1 MPEPRPAPDVLR
13 FGIHE
18 LDLRSGELRKNG
30 VRVKLE
36 GQPVQILALLMERC
50 GQLVTREELRRKIW
64 PAGTVVDF
72 EHSINTAVKRLRE
85 ALNDS
90 ADTPRFIETLPR
102 RGYRFIYPADNSRGG
117 TRITSL
123 AVLQPENLSGDLDDF
138 VDGVHEEL
146 IAQLAQLASLK
157 VIARTLVLRYTRKK
171 KSLREIEREFGVE
184 ALLESS
190 VRRTADRVHLTARL
204 IHLPSGRHVWAGS
217 YEGELRDRLTLHAD
231 VSRSIASEL
240 KIKLAP
246 PEETGVTLTWPGGAE
261 IPAELAAMDAASGG
275 LLDAVLETVIS
286 TTTAARTPSNDI
298 ATQKTRVAILPFDN
312 LSGQPEDRWL
322 ATAFA
327 DSLTFGLQARG
338 NLLPVSRHGTAN
350 YQERSRDETE
360 CLEAID
366 GFCRSLGARYYVDGS
381 YHKVGDELRVV
392 ARLVEVG
399 SGNILTQE
407 RATGRTADL
416 LQLEDELAR
425 RFGGS
430 LGSEQLLMGRRL
442 EASSSAQRMLSEAR
456 RLYASGRIEDAMET
470 AKLVV
475 ETAPGDAE
483 AWALLGKTYSRL
495 GGVSHF
501 TGGARQWYQTQSL
514 VAATR
519 AIGLDCS
526 SYEAH
531 VAVALACREMG
542 RVRPWRAAATKAI
555 ELGRRPAEAIV
566 LFGDSYPEIVF
577 CGYEPRGTAPLS
589 ASYAEQ
595 AVRLDPTVH
604 RYWANLA
611 HHLMYAGRAEE
622 GVRGAYEG
630 LRLHPNSSVIKSQ
643 LAMVLMSLRRL
654 DEAERV
660 LNEAVGGRSSPT
672 LEQKGRQ
679 ATIDLWRGRPD
690 APAALRNVLAE
701 GPPAWQ
707 VVVAHAYVVAGMIKP
722 ALAHL
727 EAACEADSA
736 CARWLFATRSPW
748 WAPVHANREVLSL
761 LGDYGAS

>member
-1 MPEPRPAPDVLR
+1 MR

-18 LDLRSGELRKNG
+18 LDLRSSELRKNG

-36 GQPVQILALLMERC
+36 GQPIQILALLMERR
-50 GQLVTREELRRKIW
+50 GQVVTRDELRRRVW

-72 EHSINTAVKRLRE
+72 EHSINAAVKRLRE

-102 RGYRFIYPADNSRGG
+102 RGYRFIYSADASRGG

-123 AVLQPENLSGDLDDF
+123 AVPQPENLSSDLNDF
-138 VDGVHEEL
+138 VAGVHEEL
-146 IAQLAQLASLK
+146 ITQLAQIASLK

-190 VRRTADRVHLTARL
+190 VRRTADRVHVTARL
-204 IHLPSGRHVWAGS
+204 IDLPSGRHVWAGS
-217 YEGELRDRLTLHAD
+217 YEGDLRDRSTLVVD
-231 VSRSIASEL
+231 LSRSIANDL
-240 KIKLAP
+240 KIKLARS
-246 PEETGVTLTWPGGAE
+246 EETGVTLTSPRAAE
-261 IPAELAAMDAASGG
+261 IPAEHAAMDAMSGK

-286 TTTAARTPSNDI
+286 TSAERKPSNDS
-298 ATQKTRVAILPFDN
+298 ATEKTRVAVLPFDN

-322 ATAFA
+322 ASAFA

-338 NLLPVSRHGTAN
+338 DFLPVSHHGIAN
-350 YQERSRDETE
+350 ET
-360 CLEAID
+360 ID

-381 YHKVGDELRVV
+381 YYKVGDELRVV

-407 RATGRTADL
+407 RATGRMADL
-416 LQLEDELAR
+416 LQLQEELAR

-430 LGSEQLLMGRRL
+430 LGSEQLLIGRGV
-442 EASSSAQRMLSEAR
+442 ATSSSAQRVLDEGR
-456 RLYASGRIEDAMET
+456 RLYVSGRIEDAMEA

-475 ETAPGDAE
+475 ESVPGNAE

-501 TGGARQWYQTQSL
+501 TGGSRQWYQTQSL

-519 AIGLDCS
+519 AVGLDCR

-531 VAVALACREMG
+531 VAVALASREMG
-542 RVRPWRAAATKAI
+542 RVRPWRAAALKAI
-555 ELGRRPAEAIV
+555 EVGRRPAEAYV
-566 LFGDSYPEIVF
+566 LLGDSYTENVF
-577 CGYEPRGTAPLS
+577 CGYEQRGTTPLPVW
-589 ASYAEQ
+589 YAEQ

-622 GVRGAYEG
+622 GARVGYEG
-630 LRLHPNSSVIKSQ
+630 LALHPDSSVIKSQ
-643 LAMVLMSLRRL
+643 LVMVLMSLRRL
-654 DEAERV
+654 DEAESV
-660 LNEAVGGRSSPT
+660 LSDALGGRRSPT

-690 APAALRNVLAE
+690 APAKFRDILAA
-701 GPPAWQ
+701 GPSAWQ
-707 VVVAHAYVVAGMIKP
+707 VAVAHAYIVAGLVEP

-727 EAACEADSA
+727 EVACKADSA
-736 CARWLFATRSPW
+736 CARWLSATRSPW
-748 WAPVHANREVLSL
+748 WAPVRGNRAVASL
-761 LGDYGAS
+761 LRDYGAS

>member
-36 GQPVQILALLMERC
+36 GQPFQVLALLVERR
-50 GQLVTREELRRKIW
+50 GRLVTRDELRQQLW
-64 PAGTVVDF
+64 PTGTFVDF
-72 EHSINTAVKRLRE
+72 EHSINAAVKRLRQV
-85 ALNDS
+85 LNDS

-102 RGYRFIYPADNSRGG
+102 RGYRFIYPADNSRSG

-138 VDGVHEEL
+138 VAGVHEEL
-146 IAQLAQLASLK
+146 IAQLAQIASLK

-171 KSLREIEREFGVE
+171 KSLREIEREFGVD

-217 YEGELRDRLTLHAD
+217 YEGEPRERLTLHAD
-231 VSRSIASEL
+231 ISRSIADEL
-240 KIKLAP
+240 KIKLAL
-246 PEETGVTLTWPGGAE
+246 PEQTGVTPTRPDVAEMGAV
-261 IPAELAAMDAASGG
+261 PAAMDATSGT

-286 TTTAARTPSNDI
+286 TATAARTPSYDV
-298 ATQKTRVAILPFDN
+298 ATQKTHVAVLPFDN

-338 NLLPVSRHGTAN
+338 NLLPVSRNSTGNH
-350 YQERSRDETE
+350 QD
-360 CLEAID
+360 ID

-399 SGNILTQE
+399 SGNIVMQE
-407 RATGRTADL
+407 RATGRMADL
-416 LQLEDELAR
+416 LRLEDELAR

-442 EASSSAQRMLSEAR
+442 EASSSAQRMLSEAG

-495 GGVSHF
+495 AGVSHF
-501 TGGARQWYQTQSL
+501 TGGSRQWYQTQSL
-514 VAATR
+514 LAATR

-531 VAVALACREMG
+531 VAVALASREMG

-555 ELGRRPAEAIV
+555 ELGRRPAEAYV
-566 LFGDSYPEIVF
+566 LLEQSHAEIVF
-577 CGYEPRGTAPLS
+577 YGYEPRGTTPLTW
-589 ASYAEQ
+589 SYAEQ

-604 RYWANLA
+604 RYWSQIA

-622 GVRGAYEG
+622 GVRAAYEG
-630 LRLHPNSSVIKSQ
+630 LRLHPGSSVIKSQ
-643 LAMVLMSLRRL
+643 LVMVLMSLRRL

-660 LNEAVGGRSSPT
+660 LDEAVSGRRGPT

-690 APAALRNVLAE
+690 APAALGNVLAE

-707 VVVAHAYVVAGMIKP
+707 VVVAHAYIVAGMIKP

-727 EAACEADSA
+727 EAACETDSA
-736 CARWLFATRSPW
+736 CAQWLLATRSPW
-748 WAPVHANREVLSL
+748 WAPVRENREVLSL

>member
-36 GQPVQILALLMERC
+36 GQPVQILALLMERR
-50 GQLVTREELRRKIW
+50 GHLVTREELRRRLW

-72 EHSINTAVKRLRE
+72 EHSINAAVKRLRE
-85 ALNDS
+85 VLNDS

-102 RGYRFIYPADNSRGG
+102 RGYRFIYPADDSRGG

-146 IAQLAQLASLK
+146 IAQLAQIASLK

-190 VRRTADRVHLTARL
+190 VRRAADRVHLTARL

-231 VSRSIASEL
+231 VSRSIANEL

-246 PEETGVTLTWPGGAE
+246 PEETGLTPTRPGVAE
-261 IPAELAAMDAASGG
+261 IAAEPAAMDATSGR

-286 TTTAARTPSNDI
+286 TATAARTPSNDVP
-298 ATQKTRVAILPFDN
+298 TEKTRVAILPFEN

-338 NLLPVSRHGTAN
+338 NLLPVSRHGTSN
-350 YQERSRDETE
+350 YPDRSRDETE

-399 SGNILTQE
+399 SGNIVMQE
-407 RATGRTADL
+407 RATGRMADL

-430 LGSEQLLMGRRL
+430 LGSEQFLTGRRL
-442 EASSSAQRMLSEAR
+442 EASAAAQRMVSEAR
-456 RLYASGRIEDAMET
+456 GLYASGRIEDAMET

-475 ETAPGDAE
+475 ETARGDAE
-483 AWALLGKTYSRL
+483 AWALLAKTYGRL
-495 GGVSHF
+495 AGVSHF

-514 VAATR
+514 IAATR

-566 LFGDSYPEIVF
+566 LLEGSYAEIVF
-577 CGYEPRGTAPLS
+577 CGYEPRGTTPLRP
-589 ASYAEQ
+589 SYA

-604 RYWANLA
+604 RSWANLA

-622 GVRGAYEG
+622 GVRAAYEG

-643 LAMVLMSLRRL
+643 LVMILMSLRRL

-660 LNEAVGGRSSPT
+660 LDEAVSGRRSPT
-672 LEQKGRQ
+672 LEQQGRQ

-690 APAALRNVLAE
+690 APAALGNVLAE

-707 VVVAHAYVVAGMIKP
+707 VVVAHAYIVAGMIKP
-722 ALAHL
+722 ALTHL

-748 WAPVHANREVLSL
+748 WAPIHANREVLSL

>member
-1 MPEPRPAPDVLR
+1 MPEPRPAPDVLF

-36 GQPVQILALLMERC
+36 GQPFQILALLVERC
-50 GQLVTREELRRKIW
+50 GQLVTREELRQRLW

-72 EHSINTAVKRLRE
+72 EHSINAAVKRLRE

-102 RGYRFIYPADNSRGG
+102 RGYRFIHPADDSRDG

-123 AVLQPENLSGDLDDF
+123 AVLQPEDLSGDLDDF

-146 IAQLAQLASLK
+146 IAQLAQIATLK

-190 VRRTADRVHLTARL
+190 VRRTADRVHLTTRL

-217 YEGELRDRLTLHAD
+217 YEGELCDRLTLHAD
-231 VSRSIASEL
+231 VSRSIANEL

-246 PEETGVTLTWPGGAE
+246 QEKPGLTLTWSGGVG
-261 IPAELAAMDAASGG
+261 IPTELAAMDATSGR

-286 TTTAARTPSNDI
+286 TATAARTPSDDI
-298 ATQKTRVAILPFDN
+298 TTEKTRVAILPFDN

-338 NLLPVSRHGTAN
+338 NLLPVSRTGIGN
-350 YQERSRDETE
+350 YQDRSRDATE
-360 CLEAID
+360 RLEAID

-416 LQLEDELAR
+416 LQLEDELAQ

-430 LGSEQLLMGRRL
+430 LGSEQLLMGRRA
-442 EASSSAQRMLSEAR
+442 EASAAAQRLLSEAR
-456 RLYASGRIEDAMET
+456 RLYVSGRIEDAMET

-475 ETAPGDAE
+475 EIAPGDAE
-483 AWALLGKTYSRL
+483 AWALLAKTYSRL

-501 TGGARQWYQTQSL
+501 TGGSREWYQTQSL

-519 AIGLDCS
+519 AIGLDCC

-531 VAVALACREMG
+531 VAVALASREMG

-555 ELGRRPAEAIV
+555 EVGRRPAEAYV
-566 LFGDSYPEIVF
+566 LLGDSYTENVF
-577 CGYEPRGTAPLS
+577 CGYEPRGTTRLP
-589 ASYAEQ
+589 ASYAEH

-611 HHLMYAGRAEE
+611 HHLMFAGRYEE
-622 GVRGAYEG
+622 SVRVAYEG
-630 LRLHPNSSVIKSQ
+630 LELHPESSVIKSQ
-643 LAMVLMSLRRL
+643 LVLVLMSLGRL
-654 DEAERV
+654 DEAQRV
-660 LNEAVGGRSSPT
+660 LNEAIGGRTSPT
-672 LEQKGRQ
+672 LEQTGRQ
-679 ATIDLWRGRPD
+679 ATIDLWRGGPD
-690 APAALRNVLAE
+690 APAVFRNVLAA
-701 GPPAWQ
+701 GPREWQ
-707 VVVAHAYVVAGMIKP
+707 VAIALAYLDAELVAP

-727 EAACEADSA
+727 ETACKADRA
-736 CARWLFATRSPW
+736 CARFLLATQSPYME
-748 WAPVHANREVLSL
+748 PFHANREVLSL